1 MQAVNDLDQR
11 HDAHPRRRQLDRQ
24 RHPVEV
30 VALDREAARAAISA
44 AAGWF
49 TALLRETDD
58 IERPAAGINWTVAA
72 VKLATWNRPVVT
84 M

>member
-1 MQAVNDLDQR
+1 MQAVDDLDQR
-11 HDAHPRRRQLDRQ
+11 QDAHPRRRQ

-30 VALDREAARAAISA
+30 VALHREAARAAIGA

-49 TALLRETDD
+49 TALLGETDD
-58 IERPAAGINWTVAA
+58 IERPAAGTNWTVAA

>member
-1 MQAVNDLDQR
+1 MTT
-11 HDAHPRRRQLDRQ
+11 HTGRQSGPAKPLA
-24 RHPVEV
+24 PV
-30 VALDREAARAAISA
+30 VALDRNAARAAISVA
-44 AAGWF
+44 AERF

-72 VKLATWNRPVVT
+72 VKLATWSRPVVT

>member
-1 MQAVNDLDQR
+1 V
-11 HDAHPRRRQLDRQ
+11 
-24 RHPVEV
+24 
-30 VALDREAARAAISA
+30 AAISA
-44 AAGWF
+44 AAGCF
-49 TALLRETDD
+49 TALLRETED

>member
-1 MQAVNDLDQR
+1 MA
-11 HDAHPRRRQLDRQ
+11 
-24 RHPVEV
+24 V

-44 AAGWF
+44 AAGRF